1 MALMLSV
8 HFSRAFLEIF
18 LPNVN
23 NRVQPLDIPKAISG
37 LPHDLH
43 LQAEVWNGAW
53 FLVPSDEVAVEGAP
67 EKGVELADGQKYRCA
82 CRATGRQF
90 IVLAGEIRPGDTRF
104 GKYLLPQ
111 GPVRIGSGEGNDIRF
126 NRRGLVSANH
136 ASLELLGDGRCLLRD
151 LDSRNGTF
159 VNGRRIGKEYLL
171 AYGDL
176 IYIMGLKLVW
186 LGGVLAV
193 NETDQC
199 TLGPRLAPFTPPAPA
214 APHSTGA
221 AVPHAP
227 DAHEAG
233 EGDTGV
239 FYTRTP
245 RRQGQTDREPVEIEA
260 PPAPAHHPRRPLF
273 FTIGPSLTMVLPML
287 AGVLFTIWSAQQS
300 GRSQGVFMFM
310 GLVTALV
317 SAVVGIFW
325 ALANYRYQKTCE
337 IEAEQ
342 QRQAAYRAYIARLQ
356 AVLERRSQDNL
367 ALLSYQYPDTAEC
380 LRWCREGQLRL
391 WERNCNH
398 ADFLTVRLGL
408 GSVPSPIPIA
418 IPKDRFSLSE
428 DPLASLPGAVKAA
441 FSQLSGAPVTLSL
454 ADHPLVGVVARS
466 GEVLLET
473 ARSLCVQLSASHCYT
488 DVKLVIF
495 FRQAHR
501 EQWAFARFLPHV
513 WVNGVRMMA
522 CDSAGTGE
530 VMYALSTALRQR
542 LPDRAEEDGPR
553 PERPLPHYVVL
564 IEDPDLVQGEPLMKY
579 LGAPTP
585 ELGVTT
591 LLLYEKIDRLPNNCT
606 AIVENGREFA
616 GFYSL
621 DSSFEGIGGVCFDR
635 AEEGAVLEFAK
646 TLSGVRVRELATAGA
661 VPDAVSF
668 LGLYGVNTPQ
678 ELEVMRRWLENRTFE
693 SMRALIGRGAGDA
706 NVYLD
711 IHEKYHGPHGLVAG
725 TTGSGKSETLQT
737 YILSMAVNYHPSE
750 VAFILIDYKGGGMAG
765 SFEGLPHVA
774 GIITNLGGNQTD
786 RALASINSEIKRRQA
801 VFAQYKVKHID
812 AYISLYREGHAREP
826 MPHLLIIADEFAE
839 LKREQPEFVHQL
851 VSASRVGRSLGVH
864 LILATQKPDGVVDD
878 EIWGNA
884 KFRLCLR
891 VQNRQDSFGMLRR
904 YDAAYIV
911 NPGRAYFQVGS
922 DEIFEEL
929 QSGWSGERYDPGAN
943 RAEELRGKLHMI
955 GLQGQSRVIRPKHAG
970 GEEGERIT
978 QLTAVLRHIGQV
990 AAQNQVAPA
999 APVWLPPLPRR
1010 LALDD
1015 LPAFR
1020 DTCFRDGSWPAP
1032 RSTESLGAVVGLADD
1047 PAGQAQPPA
1056 VIDLIRDGHLLVAG
1070 GGGGGKTAFLQTLI
1084 YSLAACYPP
1093 SRVQFYIA
1101 DFGSRTLSVF
1111 ARLPHVGGV
1120 AGDMDPDQADKTLK
1134 LLLRTL
1140 AQRRKLLAGAGVAS
1154 YRDYLRLHGDL
1165 PAVVY
1170 VIDNFAAYLECC
1182 PGHADQLT
1190 PLAREAAAYGIYLV
1204 ASCSALGDMRPR
1216 LRQYFSLK
1224 VGLQLNEAID
1234 YDALMGG
1241 RPPILPEPRTPGR
1254 GLLSAPRVLEFQAAL
1269 CAPQADALP
1278 VAEALGDRLDQLRAA
1293 WTGPCAPPVP
1303 RVPDDLSLPA
1313 FAAYPEV
1320 AALAPR
1326 LPLGYDLEEAQPLS
1340 LALEDTFCFAVAGQ
1354 AKTGKTNLLQ
1364 CLCALCAAQGGR
1376 VLLFDRPGEPLG
1388 PFAQTIGAQ
1397 RYASDTEGLFALLSE
1412 VLVPAF
1418 TQRNQRK
1425 AKGEKLDDEPPIL
1438 LAIHDFTHFCQ
1449 CVYTSKRDMKGFL
1462 ELMIKRGAGHKV
1474 TLLACL
1480 PVEEYRDYSLHPL
1493 ARGFLSAGTGVLL
1506 GGQAAQQQILRP
1518 PLAPSQASAKLPTG
1532 VGWLTDGREAK
1543 KIITPLYAPL
1553 GPN

>member
-8 HFSRAFLEIF
+8 HFSRAFVEIF
-18 LPNVN
+18 LPPVN
-23 NRVQPLDIPKAISG
+23 NRVQPLDIPRAISG

-53 FLVPSDEVAVEGAP
+53 FLVSSGEVAVEGAP
-67 EKGVELADGQKYRCA
+67 EKGVPVADGQKYRCL

-90 IVLAGEIRPGDTRF
+90 IVLAGEVRPGDTRF
-104 GKYLLPQ
+104 GKYLLPR
-111 GPVRIGSGEGNDIRF
+111 GPVRIGSGEGCDIRY
-126 NRRGLVSANH
+126 NRQGLVSASH
-136 ASLELLGDGRCLLRD
+136 ASLELLGDGRCLLHD

-171 AYGDL
+171 SYGDL

-193 NETDQC
+193 NEPEHRA
-199 TLGPRLAPFTPPAPA
+199 LGPRLAPFVPAPADEPTPRSDAPPAPR
-214 APHSTGA
+214 
-221 AVPHAP
+221 
-227 DAHEAG
+227 

-245 RRQGQTDREPVEIEA
+245 RRQGQMDREPVEIEA
-260 PPAPAHHPRRPLF
+260 PPAPTHHPRRPLF

-287 AGVLFTIWSAQQS
+287 AGVLFTLWSAQQS
-300 GRSQGVFMFM
+300 GGSQGVFMFM

-342 QRQAAYRAYIARLQ
+342 QRQSAYRAYIGRLQ
-356 AVLERRSQDNL
+356 AVLERRCQDNL

-380 LRWCREGQLRL
+380 LGWCREGQLRL

-398 ADFLTVRLGL
+398 ADFLTLRLGL

-418 IPKDRFSLSE
+418 VPKDRFSLSE

-441 FSQLSGAPVTLSL
+441 FSQLSGAPVTVSL
-454 ADHPLVGVVARS
+454 AQHPLIGVVARD
-466 GEVLLET
+466 GDTLLET
-473 ARSLCVQLSASHCYT
+473 ARSLCVQLTACHCYT

-495 FRQAHR
+495 FRPAHR

-530 VMYALSTALRQR
+530 VMYALSAALRQR
-542 LPDRAEEDGPR
+542 LPDREEDAPA
-553 PERPLPHYVVL
+553 ERPLPHYVVL
-564 IEDPDLVQGEPLMKY
+564 IEDPELVQGEPLMKY

-585 ELGVTT
+585 EMGVTT
-591 LLLYEKIDRLPNNCT
+591 LLLYEKVDRLPNNCT
-606 AIVENGREFA
+606 PIVENGRDFA

-621 DSSFEGIGGVCFDR
+621 DSAFEGTGGVVFDR
-635 AEEGAVLEFAK
+635 AGEGAVLEFAK

-661 VPDAVSF
+661 VPEAVSF
-668 LGLYGVNTPQ
+668 LSLYGVDTPQ

-737 YILSMAVNYHPSE
+737 YILSLAVNYHPSE

-786 RALASINSEIKRRQA
+786 RALASIHSEIKRRQA

-922 DEIFEEL
+922 DEIFEEI

-943 RAEELRGKLHMI
+943 RAEALRGKVHMI
-955 GLQGQSRVIRPKHAG
+955 GLQGQSRVIRPKHAAG
-970 GEEGERIT
+970 GEEESVT

-1010 LALDD
+1010 LALAD
-1015 LPAFR
+1015 LPAFQAA
-1020 DTCFRDGSWPAP
+1020 CFRDGGWPAP
-1032 RSTESLGAVVGLADD
+1032 QSAEGLSAVVGLADD

-1056 VIDLIRDGHLLVAG
+1056 AVDLIRDGHLLVAG

-1084 YSLAACYPP
+1084 VSLAACYPP

-1101 DFGSRTLSVF
+1101 DYGSRTLSVF

-1120 AGDMDPDQADKTLK
+1120 SSDVDPNQTDKTLK
-1134 LLLRTL
+1134 LLTRTL
-1140 AQRRKLLAGAGVAS
+1140 ARRRRLLAEAGVAS

-1182 PGHADQLT
+1182 PSHGDLLL
-1190 PLAREAAAYGIYLV
+1190 PLAREAAAYGVYLV
-1204 ASCSALGDMRPR
+1204 VSCSALGDMRPR

-1224 VGLQLNEAID
+1224 VGLQLAEAID
-1234 YDALMGG
+1234 YDSLLGG
-1241 RPPILPEPRTPGR
+1241 RPPILPEGRTPGR
-1254 GLLSAPRVLEFQAAL
+1254 GLISAPAPLEFQTAL
-1269 CAPQADALP
+1269 CAPQADTLP
-1278 VAEALGDRLDQLRAA
+1278 VAEALGEALDRLRAA
-1293 WTGPCAPPVP
+1293 WAGPCAPAVP

-1313 FAAYPEV
+1313 FAAYPEI
-1320 AALAPR
+1320 AALSPR
-1326 LPLGYDLEEAQPLS
+1326 LPLGYDLEEAQPLT
-1340 LALEDTFCFAVAGQ
+1340 LALEDTFCFVIAGQ
-1354 AKTGKTNLLQ
+1354 AKTGKTNLFQ
-1364 CLCALCAAQGGR
+1364 CLCALAAAQGDR
-1376 VLLFDRPGEPLG
+1376 VLLFDGEGNPLA
-1388 PFAQTIGAQ
+1388 PFAQTIGAE
-1397 RYASDTEGLFALLSE
+1397 RYTGDTEGLFALLGE

-1425 AKGEKLDDEPPIL
+1425 ARGEKLDDETPIL
-1438 LAIHDFTHFCQ
+1438 LAIHDFTHFCR
-1449 CVYTSKRDMKGFL
+1449 CVYNSKRDMKGFL
-1462 ELMIKRGAGHKV
+1462 ELMMKRGAGHRV
-1474 TLLACL
+1474 TVLACL
-1480 PVEEYRDYSLHPL
+1480 SVEEYRDYSLHPL
-1493 ARGFLSAGTGVLL
+1493 ARAVMSAGVGVLL
-1506 GGQAAQQQILRP
+1506 GGQAAQQQVLRP
-1518 PLAPSQASAKLPTG
+1518 PLPPSRAAAKLPAG
-1532 VGWLTDGREAK
+1532 VGWLTDGREARQL
-1543 KIITPLYAPL
+1543 ITPRYAPL
-1553 GPN
+1553 GENEK